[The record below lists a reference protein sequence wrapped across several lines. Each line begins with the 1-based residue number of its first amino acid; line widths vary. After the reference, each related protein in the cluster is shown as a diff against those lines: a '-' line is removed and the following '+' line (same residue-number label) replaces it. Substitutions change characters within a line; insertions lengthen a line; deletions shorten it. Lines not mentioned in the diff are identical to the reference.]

1 MSYFELLSQSFPQ
14 LLTGLLQGTVKVTVI
29 SLIFATV
36 LGLISCLF
44 QISHSRVLKFI
55 SQAYIDIMRGVPVMV
70 LAFFIYFGV
79 TRALDVRMSAEI
91 AGILTL
97 SLNAGAY
104 LSEIFRSGIQAVNI
118 GQMEAA
124 RSLGLPYG
132 RAMRKVILP
141 QAVRIVIPSMVNQF
155 IITLKDTSILYAI
168 GMPEL
173 TQAGSLIIARN
184 FRSFEILAT
193 VAAMYFVIIFLLS
206 RLSRMIERRLSNGKG
221 KG

>member
-104 LSEIFRSGIQAVNI
+104 LSEIFRSGIQD
-118 GQMEAA
+118 
-124 RSLGLPYG
+124 
-132 RAMRKVILP
+132 RKSV
-141 QAVRIVIPSMVNQF
+141 V
-155 IITLKDTSILYAI
+155 
-168 GMPEL
+168 
-173 TQAGSLIIARN
+173 
-184 FRSFEILAT
+184 
-193 VAAMYFVIIFLLS
+193 
-206 RLSRMIERRLSNGKG
+206 
-221 KG
+221 